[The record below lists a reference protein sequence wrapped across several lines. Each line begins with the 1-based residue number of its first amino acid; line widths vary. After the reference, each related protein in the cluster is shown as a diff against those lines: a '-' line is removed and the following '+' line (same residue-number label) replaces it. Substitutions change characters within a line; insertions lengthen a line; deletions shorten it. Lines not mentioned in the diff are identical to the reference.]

1 MLAKSI
7 REYKKPAIITPF
19 FVVLEVILDC
29 IIPFIIADLV
39 NTIRDGGTMDSIVKS
54 GILLAIMAI
63 LSLICG
69 TVAAFTC
76 SEASCGLAKNLRH
89 DMFSKIQSFSFE
101 NIDKFTTSSLVTR
114 FTTDISNI
122 QNAYMMI
129 IRTAIRS
136 PLMLIFLLS
145 E

>member
-1 MLAKSI
+1 MLKMLAKSI

-19 FVVLEVILDC
+19 FVILEVVLDC

-76 SEASCGLAKNLRH
+76 SEAS
-89 DMFSKIQSFSFE
+89 
-101 NIDKFTTSSLVTR
+101 
-114 FTTDISNI
+114 
-122 QNAYMMI
+122 
-129 IRTAIRS
+129 
-136 PLMLIFLLS
+136 
-145 E
+145 